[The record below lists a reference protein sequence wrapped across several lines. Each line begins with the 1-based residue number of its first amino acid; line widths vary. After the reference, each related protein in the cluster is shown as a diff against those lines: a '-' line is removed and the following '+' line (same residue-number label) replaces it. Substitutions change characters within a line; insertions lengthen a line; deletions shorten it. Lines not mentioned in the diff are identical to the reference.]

1 MRALDML
8 MLATSLG
15 LVCFAWAV
23 AHREAARAE
32 AAAPHRLGVRRGAWP
47 QRTPVT
53 SPSTSASSGVHARIA
68 LPFVSPSPTR

>member
-23 AHREAARAE
+23 RAGKRR
-32 AAAPHRLGVRRGAWP
+32 APKGPFRHPLPVNRGASL
-47 QRTPVT
+47 QHTAVS

-68 LPFVSPSPTR
+68 LPLVSPSPAR

>member
-23 AHREAARAE
+23 AR
-32 AAAPHRLGVRRGAWP
+32 W
-47 QRTPVT
+47 
-53 SPSTSASSGVHARIA
+53 
-68 LPFVSPSPTR
+68 

>member
-23 AHREAARAE
+23 A
-32 AAAPHRLGVRRGAWP
+32 RR
-47 QRTPVT
+47 
-53 SPSTSASSGVHARIA
+53 
-68 LPFVSPSPTR
+68 